1 MARPVVWFEILGQ
14 HGDSLHGFYAELL
27 GWNFDARHPSPGLP
41 GPPAPGRGGPFRR
54 AGRIPSAPP
63 PWWVTFYSRVPDLD
77 AAIARARVL
86 GSRVLVPPTQH
97 GDTVIAVVSDPEGH
111 PVGLC
116 T

>member
-27 GWNFDARHPSPGLP
+27 GWNFDARHPPP
-41 GPPAPGRGGPFRR
+41 GPPGSRAAGRGGPFRR
-54 AGRIPSAPP
+54 AGRLPSAP

-77 AAIARARVL
+77 AAIARARAL